1 MKNSTVIR
9 VIVLGVVA
17 IVSVIALQTYWVMK
31 TWDVKE
37 QEFHERAYIAL
48 RNVAHEFGK
57 LNTLPQYDLIDRVS
71 NNYYVVNVNQNIN
84 SSNLEY
90 FLRREL
96 EAVGLHECF
105 QYAIHNCAS
114 NKMVSGNMVC
124 AATTVDLVPV
134 QAATEELPTSD
145 KYIYY
150 FGVRFPNRGDD
161 ILESMIPTLIFS
173 GILILTLIFFS
184 YSIFVILRQK
194 RLSEMQKDFIN
205 NMTHEFKTPIST
217 INISANVFLKDP
229 TIANNDR
236 LQRYANIINEQ
247 NQRLNNQVE
256 KVLQLA
262 KIEGDQF
269 KLNREVLNINEL
281 VKSCLQGVRIKVE
294 EKGGQLNSQLTA
306 SASIVSADRLH
317 LNNVLHNLLDNAIK
331 YTNTAPHILVST
343 QSTATHLTLTIRDNG
358 IGIAKEHQDKI
369 FQKFFRVPTGN
380 RHDVKGFGLG
390 LFYVNNICRAHGW
403 QLQLESMEDEG
414 TSVCIQMPLS

>member
-1 MKNSTVIR
+1 
-9 VIVLGVVA
+9 
-17 IVSVIALQTYWVMK
+17 
-31 TWDVKE
+31 
-37 QEFHERAYIAL
+37 L
-48 RNVAHEFGK
+48 RNVANEFGK

-84 SSNLEY
+84 ANNLEY

-96 EAVGLHECF
+96 ETVGLHECF

-114 NKMVSGNMVC
+114 NKMVSGNMIC
-124 AATTVDLVPV
+124 AATTVDIAPV
-134 QAATEELPTSD
+134 QVATEELPTSD

-217 INISANVFLKDP
+217 IKISANVFLKDP
-229 TIANNDR
+229 IIAQNDR
-236 LQRYANIINEQ
+236 LQRYATIISEQ

-269 KLNREVLNINEL
+269 KLNKESLNLNEL
-281 VKSCLQGVRIKVE
+281 VNSCLQGIRVKVE
-294 EKGGQLNSQLTA
+294 EEGGQLTSQLAA
-306 SASIVSADRLH
+306 SPTTIVADRLH
-317 LNNVLHNLLDNAIK
+317 LSNVLHNLLDNAIK
-331 YTNTAPHILVST
+331 YTTSTPHIRVST
-343 QSTATHLTLTIRDNG
+343 TTTASHTTLSIQDNG

-403 QLQLESMEDEG
+403 ELEVESTLGAG
-414 TSVCIQMPLS
+414 TTVSIQMPLV